1 MINYLLLIIML
12 YVYRLIDKLF
22 ITNYYVV
29 CIYRLIDKLFITNY
43 YVVCIY
49 GLINKLFITKE
60 SFIHTLYQKLT
71 RSP

>member
-1 MINYLLLIIML
+1 MFYTFVVCI
-12 YVYRLIDKLF
+12 YRLIDKLF

-60 SFIHTLYQKLT
+60 PFIHTLYQKLT
-71 RSP
+71 HSP